1 VVVTVSDGFE
11 LDIAAGEL
19 RADARDIPQLIDA
32 LGRWLEQ
39 SVPHLAKVERKRAG
53 LLDSRRYVSR
63 ITCTVGEQVY
73 TLAREGAGA
82 TAHRAKAVRGI
93 TLKTETLS
101 LSDWV
106 AELTS
111 ALVREAKV
119 AEASF
124 RSLRDLLA

>member
-1 VVVTVSDGFE
+1 MSEPFE
-11 LDIAAGEL
+11 IDVAAGEL

-32 LGRWLEQ
+32 LGTWFEQ

-53 LLDSRRYVSR
+53 LLDSHRHVTR
-63 ITCTVGEQVY
+63 ITCTLGEQVY
-73 TLAREGAGA
+73 TLTREGAGA
-82 TAHRAKAVRGI
+82 SAHRAKAVRGI

-101 LSDWV
+101 LADWINEV
-106 AELTS
+106 TA
-111 ALVREAKV
+111 ALVREAQV